1 MYDFKQLKKVDTL
14 EEVES
19 SFKFNWERHMSAV
32 AKLTVHYLTSSKV
45 KYVSEK
51 P

>member
-32 AKLTVHYLTSSKV
+32 GKLTLHYLTSSKV
-45 KYVSEK
+45 KYVSEE